1 MAKNNKR
8 RDSENP
14 AESDSIEKVI
24 QIRRVTKVVKGGK
37 KLSFRAIV
45 VVGNGK
51 GNVGVGVGKSSEVVG
66 AIQKA
71 ISDAKKSQID
81 VPLVG
86 TTIPHPTHARAGAGK
101 VMLKPAPKGSGVIA
115 GGSIRAVLEASGLK
129 DVVGKSLGSDS
140 PLNNARATVNA
151 LLSLRTIEDF
161 ATIRGKSTMEII
173 KVVKAQQA

>member
-1 MAKNNKR
+1 MAKTKR
-8 RDSENP
+8 RDSET
-14 AESDSIEKVI
+14 AVDSDSIEKVI

-37 KLSFRAIV
+37 KLSFRAVV

-51 GNVGVGVGKSSEVVG
+51 GSVGVGVGKSNEVVG

-86 TTIPHPTHARAGAGK
+86 TTIPHPIRSKLGAGK
-101 VMLKPAPKGSGVIA
+101 VMLKPAPQGSGVIA

-140 PLNNARATVNA
+140 PLNNARATVTA
-151 LLSLRTIEDF
+151 LTSLRTIEDI
-161 ATIRGKSTMEII
+161 AAIRGKSNDDVI
-173 KVVKAQQA
+173 KVVKAKQA

>member
-1 MAKNNKR
+1 MAKTKK
-8 RDSENP
+8 RDSE
-14 AESDSIEKVI
+14 AVESESIEKVI

-51 GNVGVGVGKSSEVVG
+51 GTVGVGVGKSSEVVG

-71 ISDAKKSQID
+71 ITDAKKSQVEI
-81 VPLVG
+81 PLVG
-86 TTIPHPTHARAGAGK
+86 TTIPHPVNSRAGAGK
-101 VMLKPAPKGSGVIA
+101 VLLKPAPQGSGVIA
-115 GGSIRAVLEASGLK
+115 GGSIRAVLEAGGLK

-151 LLSLRTIEDF
+151 LSALKTVEDI
-161 ATIRGKSTMEII
+161 ATVRGKSPEEVI
-173 KVVKAQQA
+173 KVVKA

>member
-1 MAKNNKR
+1 MAKIKKR
-8 RDSENP
+8 TSEE
-14 AESDSIEKVI
+14 AEVESIEKVI

-51 GNVGVGVGKSSEVVG
+51 GSVGVGVGKSAEVVG

-71 ISDAKKSQID
+71 IYDAKKQQID
-81 VPLVG
+81 VPIIG
-86 TTIPHPTHARAGAGK
+86 TTIPHPITAKAGAGK
-101 VMLKPAPKGSGVIA
+101 VLLKPAPQGSGVIA

-140 PLNNARATVNA
+140 PLNNARATINA
-151 LLSLRTIEDF
+151 LTSLRTVEDV
-161 ATIRGKSTMEII
+161 ANIRGKMPEEIS
-173 KVVKAQQA
+173 KVVKS